1 MFDPKIDQE
10 VNVFKFWLSVSLRE
24 LEKKGKDPLVIHKSG
39 LGREILLHCKSKE
52 TLWRQKESFEFRR
65 PVQEPPAKLTN
76 QSSRTN
82 RE

>member
-24 LEKKGKDPLVIHKSG
+24 LENKGKDPLVIHKSG

-65 PVQEPPAKLTN
+65 PVHW
-76 QSSRTN
+76 RTTC
-82 RE
+82 